1 MFRKSADPK
10 NKTWS
15 VDGMKVGHERNK
27 SKNIF
32 ILCTHTFNLCAK
44 THENRLMTTFVENA
58 KNSFSLKM
66 TLGKN
71 IRIKD
76 IARLAGVSAGTVDRV
91 LHNRGR
97 VSEEAL
103 KKITEVMEQIDY
115 KPNLIARTLGSNKK
129 YSVAVLLPDPALDP
143 YWDQANM
150 GILQAQLEWNQYG
163 VTVDL
168 FLFDLLDKNSFQEM
182 AQKVLAANPDGIVA
196 APIFYHESLPVFQLF
211 KDKEIPYVL
220 FNTNIPEV
228 NPMSF
233 IGQDLYQSG
242 RVGAELMNIGQQ
254 EPGTF
259 AVLHID
265 EDIHDS
271 IHLSEKEKG
280 FRDFFIERN
289 KTGFTIVDFTLNPKE
304 QGFKN
309 QLRDLL
315 ANESLKGIFVST
327 SKGTAVTAALL
338 KEFGKEKIRL
348 IGYDLLD
355 ENLEYLRSG
364 VIDFLIN
371 QNPKRQ
377 VNLGISHLINHLMFK
392 RNVPERDLFP
402 LEVITIENVDSYLG
416 SGIH

>member
-1 MFRKSADPK
+1 
-10 NKTWS
+10 
-15 VDGMKVGHERNK
+15 
-27 SKNIF
+27 
-32 ILCTHTFNLCAK
+32 
-44 THENRLMTTFVENA
+44 MTSPSLTD
-58 KNSFSLKM
+58 KKSFSLNM

-103 KKITEVMEQIDY
+103 KKITAVMEQIDY

-129 YSVAVLLPDPALDP
+129 YTIAVLFPDPSFDP
-143 YWDQANM
+143 YWEQANL
-150 GILQAQLEWNQYG
+150 GIELAQSEWTQYG
-163 VTVDL
+163 VRVDI
-168 FLFDLLDKNSFQEM
+168 FLFDLLDKDSFQKTS
-182 AQKVLAANPDGIVA
+182 QKVLQAEPDGIVA

-211 KDKEIPYVL
+211 KDKDIPYVL

-228 NPMSF
+228 DPMSF
-233 IGQDLYQSG
+233 IGQNLYESG

-271 IHLSEKEKG
+271 LHLLEKEKG
-280 FRDFFIERN
+280 FRDYFAER
-289 KTGFTIVDFTLNPKE
+289 KKSKFQIVDFILNPKE
-304 QGFKN
+304 HSFKN
-309 QLRDLL
+309 KLRDLL
-315 ANESLKGIFVST
+315 ADDGLKGVFVST
-327 SKGTAVTAALL
+327 SKGTAVAASFL
-338 KEFGKEKIRL
+338 KEFGKKNIRL
-348 IGYDLLD
+348 IGYDMLE
-355 ENLEYLRSG
+355 ENMTFLQEG
-364 VIDFLIN
+364 FIDFLIN

-377 VNLGISHLINHLMFK
+377 VSLGISHLINHLMFK
-392 RNVPERDLFP
+392 RPAPKMDLFP
-402 LEVITIENVDSYLG
+402 LEVITTENLKSYLG

>member
-1 MFRKSADPK
+1 
-10 NKTWS
+10 
-15 VDGMKVGHERNK
+15 
-27 SKNIF
+27 
-32 ILCTHTFNLCAK
+32 
-44 THENRLMTTFVENA
+44 
-58 KNSFSLKM
+58 M

-103 KKITEVMEQIDY
+103 KKITAVMEQIDY

-129 YSVAVLLPDPALDP
+129 YNVAVLFPDPAHDP
-143 YWDQANM
+143 YWEQANT
-150 GILQAQLEWNQYG
+150 GIQLAQSEWTQYG
-163 VTVDL
+163 VSVDV
-168 FLFDLLDKNSFQEM
+168 FLFDLLDKDSFQKT
-182 AQKVLAANPDGIVA
+182 AQKVLDVSPDGIVA
-196 APIFYHESLPVFQLF
+196 APIFYHESFPVFQLF
-211 KDKEIPYVL
+211 KDKDIPYVL

-228 NPMSF
+228 KPMSF

-242 RVGAELMNIGQQ
+242 RVAAELMNIGQQ
-254 EPGTF
+254 DTGTF

-271 IHLSEKEKG
+271 VHLLEKERG
-280 FRDFFIERN
+280 FRDFFKERN
-289 KTGFTIVDFTLNPKE
+289 KAVFQIVDFILNPKE
-304 QGFKN
+304 ASFSDR
-309 QLRDLL
+309 LRDLL
-315 ANESLKGIFVST
+315 ADNRLKGVFVST
-327 SKGTAVTAALL
+327 SKGTAVAAAML
-338 KEFGKEKIRL
+338 KDSGKRNVRL

-355 ENLEYLRSG
+355 DNMQYLKEG
-364 VIDFLIN
+364 FIDFLIN

-392 RNVPERDLFP
+392 RNAPPTDLFP
-402 LEVITIENVDSYLG
+402 LEVITTENLNSYLG

>member
-1 MFRKSADPK
+1 M
-10 NKTWS
+10 
-15 VDGMKVGHERNK
+15 
-27 SKNIF
+27 
-32 ILCTHTFNLCAK
+32 TF
-44 THENRLMTTFVENA
+44 
-58 KNSFSLKM
+58 
-66 TLGKN
+66 GKN

-103 KKITEVMEQIDY
+103 KKITAVMEQIDY

-129 YSVAVLLPDPALDP
+129 YSVAVLFPDPAQDP
-143 YWDQANM
+143 YWEQANS
-150 GILQAQLEWNQYG
+150 GIELAQREWSQYG

-168 FLFDLLDKNSFQEM
+168 FLFDLFDKDSFQKT
-182 AQKVLAANPDGIVA
+182 AQKVLEAQPDGIVT

-211 KDKEIPYVL
+211 KDREIPYVL

-233 IGQDLYQSG
+233 IGQNLYDSG
-242 RVGAELMNIGQQ
+242 RVGAELMAIGQQ

-265 EDIHDS
+265 EDVHDS
-271 IHLSEKEKG
+271 IHLREKERG
-280 FRDFFIERN
+280 FRDFFVNRKKN
-289 KTGFTIVDFTLNPKE
+289 GFSIVDFILNPKDAS
-304 QGFKN
+304 FRDR
-309 QLRDLL
+309 LRELMSDP
-315 ANESLKGIFVST
+315 NLKGVFVST
-327 SKGTAVTAALL
+327 SKGTSVAAAIL
-338 KEFGKEKIRL
+338 KDFGKRNVRL
-348 IGYDLLD
+348 IGYDLLED
-355 ENLEYLRSG
+355 NMRYLKEG
-364 VIDFLIN
+364 YIDFLIN

-392 RNVPERDLFP
+392 RNAPPTDLFP
-402 LEVITIENVDSYLG
+402 LEVITTENLNSYLG

>member
-1 MFRKSADPK
+1 MA
-10 NKTWS
+10 
-15 VDGMKVGHERNK
+15 
-27 SKNIF
+27 
-32 ILCTHTFNLCAK
+32 
-44 THENRLMTTFVENA
+44 TFVETA

-97 VSEEAL
+97 VSDEAL

-129 YSVAVLLPDPALDP
+129 YNVAVLLPDPALDP
-143 YWDQANM
+143 YWDQANT
-150 GILQAQLEWNQYG
+150 GIVQAQLEWNQYG

-168 FLFDLLDKNSFQEM
+168 FLYDLLDKNSFQET
-182 AQKVLAANPDGIVA
+182 AQKVLSANPDGIVA

-280 FRDFFIERN
+280 FRDFFVERN
-289 KTGFTIVDFTLNPKE
+289 KTGFNIVDFTLNPKE
-304 QGFKN
+304 PTFKN
-309 QLRDLL
+309 QLKDLL
-315 ANESLKGIFVST
+315 ANNALKGIFVST
-327 SKGTAVTAALL
+327 SKGTAVTAAML

-348 IGYDLLD
+348 IGYDLLE

-402 LEVITIENVDSYLG
+402 LEVITTENVDSYLG

>member
-1 MFRKSADPK
+1 
-10 NKTWS
+10 
-15 VDGMKVGHERNK
+15 
-27 SKNIF
+27 
-32 ILCTHTFNLCAK
+32 
-44 THENRLMTTFVENA
+44 
-58 KNSFSLKM
+58 M

-97 VSEEAL
+97 VSEDAL
-103 KKITEVMEQIDY
+103 KKITAVMEQIDY

-129 YSVAVLLPDPALDP
+129 YTVAVLFPDPAMDP
-143 YWDQANM
+143 YWDQANS
-150 GILQAQLEWNQYG
+150 GIELAQGEWTQYG

-168 FLFDLLDKNSFQEM
+168 YLFDLLDKNSFQRTAKKMLE
-182 AQKVLAANPDGIVA
+182 AHPDGIVA

-211 KDKEIPYVL
+211 KDKDVPYVL

-233 IGQDLYQSG
+233 IGQNLYESG
-242 RVGAELMNIGQQ
+242 RVGAELMNIGQG

-271 IHLSEKEKG
+271 VHLLEKERG
-280 FRDFFIERN
+280 FRDFFKERN
-289 KTGFTIVDFTLNPKE
+289 KSGFQIVDFILNPKE
-304 QGFKN
+304 HSFKER
-309 QLRDLL
+309 LRDLL
-315 ANESLKGIFVST
+315 ADADLKGVFVST
-327 SKGTAVTAALL
+327 SKGTSVAAALL
-338 KEFGKEKIRL
+338 KEFGKRNVRL
-348 IGYDLLD
+348 IGYDLLE
-355 ENLEYLRSG
+355 ENMRYLKEG
-364 VIDFLIN
+364 YIDFLIN

-392 RNVPERDLFP
+392 RTPPTTDLFP
-402 LEVITIENVDSYLG
+402 LEVITTENLKSYLG

>member
-1 MFRKSADPK
+1 
-10 NKTWS
+10 
-15 VDGMKVGHERNK
+15 
-27 SKNIF
+27 
-32 ILCTHTFNLCAK
+32 
-44 THENRLMTTFVENA
+44 
-58 KNSFSLKM
+58 M

-76 IARLAGVSAGTVDRV
+76 IAKLAGVSAGTVDRV

-97 VSEEAL
+97 VSDEAL

-129 YSVAVLLPDPALDP
+129 YTVAVLLPDPALDP
-143 YWDQANM
+143 YWDQANA
-150 GILQAQLEWNQYG
+150 GIDQAQAEWNQYG
-163 VTVDL
+163 VTVDV
-168 FLFDLLDKNSFQEM
+168 FFFDLLDKDSFQET
-182 AQKVLAANPDGIVA
+182 ARKVLEANPDGLVA
-196 APIFYHESLPVFQLF
+196 APIFYHESLPVFKLF
-211 KDKEIPYVL
+211 KDQEIPYVL

-233 IGQDLYQSG
+233 IGQNLYQSG

-271 IHLSEKEKG
+271 IHLSDKEKG
-280 FRDFFIERN
+280 FRDFFVER
-289 KTGFTIVDFTLNPKE
+289 KKSGFKIVDFNLNRKE
-304 QGFKN
+304 PAFKD
-309 QLRDLL
+309 QLKGLIAD
-315 ANESLKGIFVST
+315 ETLKGIFVST
-327 SKGTAVTAALL
+327 SKGTAVAASLL
-338 KEFGKEKIRL
+338 HEAGKRNIRL
-348 IGYDLLD
+348 IGYDLLE
-355 ENLEYLRSG
+355 ENLRYLRSG
-364 VIDFLIN
+364 IIDFLIN

-392 RNVPERDLFP
+392 RNAPETDLFP

>member
-1 MFRKSADPK
+1 MEGFSLTDKK
-10 NKTWS
+10 
-15 VDGMKVGHERNK
+15 
-27 SKNIF
+27 
-32 ILCTHTFNLCAK
+32 
-44 THENRLMTTFVENA
+44 
-58 KNSFSLKM
+58 SFSLSM
-66 TLGKN
+66 ALGKN

-103 KKITEVMEQIDY
+103 KKITAVMEQIDY

-129 YSVAVLLPDPALDP
+129 YSIAVLFPDPALDP
-143 YWDQANM
+143 YWEQANT
-150 GILQAQLEWNQYG
+150 GIRLAQNEWSQYG

-168 FLFDLLDKNSFQEM
+168 FLFDLLDKDSFQKTC
-182 AQKVLAANPDGIVA
+182 QKVIEAAPDGIVA

-228 NPMSF
+228 QPMSF
-233 IGQDLYQSG
+233 IGQNLYESG
-242 RVGAELMNIGQQ
+242 RVGAELMNIGQK

-271 IHLSEKEKG
+271 VHLLEKEKG
-280 FRDFFIERN
+280 FRDFFTERN
-289 KTGFTIVDFTLNPKE
+289 KAGFKIIDFILNPKDE
-304 QGFKN
+304 SFKGK
-309 QLRDLL
+309 LRDLFSD
-315 ANESLKGIFVST
+315 AGLKGVFVST
-327 SKGTAVTAALL
+327 SKGTSVAASLL
-338 KEFGKEKIRL
+338 KEYGKRDIRL
-348 IGYDLLD
+348 IGYDLLED
-355 ENLEYLRSG
+355 NMKYLKEG
-364 VIDFLIN
+364 YIDFLIN

-377 VNLGISHLINHLMFK
+377 VTLGISHLINHLMFK
-392 RNVPERDLFP
+392 RNAPSTDLFP
-402 LEVITIENVDSYLG
+402 LEVITIENLNSYLG

>member
-1 MFRKSADPK
+1 MA
-10 NKTWS
+10 
-15 VDGMKVGHERNK
+15 
-27 SKNIF
+27 
-32 ILCTHTFNLCAK
+32 TFA
-44 THENRLMTTFVENA
+44 ENS

-97 VSEEAL
+97 VSDEAL
-103 KKITEVMEQIDY
+103 KKITAVMEQIDY

-129 YSVAVLLPDPALDP
+129 YTVAVLIPDPSLDP
-143 YWDQANM
+143 YWDQANT
-150 GILQAQLEWNQYG
+150 GIVQAQLEWNQYG

-168 FLFDLLDKNSFQEM
+168 FLFDLLDKNSFQET
-182 AQKVLAANPDGIVA
+182 AQKVLSANPDGIVA

-211 KDKEIPYVL
+211 KDREIPYVL

-228 NPMSF
+228 KPMSF
-233 IGQDLYQSG
+233 IGQNLYQSG
-242 RVGAELMNIGQQ
+242 RVGAELMNIGQS

-271 IHLSEKEKG
+271 IHLSDKEKG
-280 FRDFFIERN
+280 FRDFFTERN
-289 KTGFTIVDFTLNPKE
+289 KTGFEIVDFTLNPKE
-304 QGFKN
+304 PNFRN
-309 QLRDLL
+309 QLKDLL
-315 ANESLKGIFVST
+315 NKQNLKGIFVST
-327 SKGTAVTAALL
+327 SKGTAVAAALL
-338 KEFGKEKIRL
+338 QELGKKNVRL

-355 ENLEYLRSG
+355 ENLQYLRSG

-392 RNVPERDLFP
+392 RDVPETDLFP
-402 LEVITIENVDSYLG
+402 LEVITLENVDSYLG